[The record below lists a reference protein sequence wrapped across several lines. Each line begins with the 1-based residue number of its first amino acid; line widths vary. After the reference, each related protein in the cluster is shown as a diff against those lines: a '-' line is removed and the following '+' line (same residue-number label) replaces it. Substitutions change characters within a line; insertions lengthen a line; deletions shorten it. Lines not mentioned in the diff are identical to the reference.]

1 MNFNLIENILLKYY
15 LEKIF
20 QSLDFTSISDF
31 LIEVLLK
38 IFFKILATF
47 VVSSNVSLI
56 LLNLLR
62 YLGIFLSFILLKCCK
77 AILNFV
83 FKISMKLFDLIL
95 AFKNYRNIC
104 SSKNFHDEQLI
115 ILEDW
120 YKLNERNPYANK
132 SEKQE
137 LANRTNLSIEPV
149 TSWLIHKRRLKGK
162 TIQLNKCF

>member
-95 AFKNYRNIC
+95 AFKNILLEFKTECEIIKNYKNIC

-137 LANRTNLSIEPV
+137 LANRTNLSIEQV
-149 TSWLIHKRRLKGK
+149 TSW
-162 TIQLNKCF
+162 